1 MALTSAQ
8 KMKDYRQRLKEK
20 GDKKIEAIIPCDI
33 AESLE
38 GFRDINY
45 PGLSMGQAI
54 SKIII
59 SVCMRN
65 QNERRQIAILKHLNA
80 SDEIIEGYVKGL
92 RYEFDEGLVI
102 TAEKYLEMS
111 SETERLS
118 DEYLAKQTPSNK

>member
-59 SVCMRN
+59 SVCKRN
-65 QNERRQIAILKHLNA
+65 QNERGQIAILKHLNA
-80 SDEIIEGYVKGL
+80 SDETIKGYIDFL
-92 RYEFDEGLVI
+92 RWEFEDGLVI